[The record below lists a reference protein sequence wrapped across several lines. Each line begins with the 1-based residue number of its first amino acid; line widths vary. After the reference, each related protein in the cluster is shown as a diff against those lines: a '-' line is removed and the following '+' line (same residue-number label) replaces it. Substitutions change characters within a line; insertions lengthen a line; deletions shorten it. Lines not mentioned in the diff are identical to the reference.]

1 VNFNHSGIINND
13 TTLCQGGSMTVNS
26 FLPSTNEIIEQ
37 NNFETGSTGWNRV
50 DRFSFNGT
58 TILGPFS
65 NETVSFTKSLSNFN
79 DSITIDFDFFPFDSW
94 DFNEPFQFYVNGNL
108 ISTSYFGMNNGS
120 SSDNRFNNIGSIPRR
135 CWGGGATFFAFHGKF
150 KIPIFSSSI
159 NFSISQG
166 SSQDICDESWG
177 IDNLTITGKKPI
189 ICQWSTGDT
198 TTAITL
204 NPTQSQRVFL
214 TTNNGTTTCTDSL
227 NVTVQ
232 NKPSYNLT
240 DTVSLCA
247 SSTVLDAGSGY
258 QQYQW
263 SGGSTAQNLTVNQSG
278 VYTATVVQGACILS
292 DSILVSLNNASIVT
306 PDTTLCSGQELRVLT
321 QNISKSEVVYEN
333 NFETDAN
340 GWNVSNR
347 FGFNGSTILGKF
359 SNNSIELNINNS
371 KYYDS
376 AQIEFDI
383 FPHDSWDGDE
393 PFLIYLNNNL
403 IFDVRFALSPGQ
415 NQCNNPNF
423 TRLIP
428 IPQTG
433 SCWGP
438 GGVTVYSFKG
448 KFTIPIFGPINQFQ
462 INQSNG
468 QQLCD
473 ESWSIDNLKITG
485 IGGSGNKSARWS
497 TGDTTASLLVQP
509 LASTTYQLT
518 TSNGITTCVD
528 SIRVSVE
535 TPKVQLGLSQGTTLC
550 SGDSLVFTATGG
562 TRPLQFMWKQN
573 GTTVDSGLNL
583 SRFRADSS
591 GMYSLITRSPFG
603 CSDTSGNTSITV
615 VQRPGALLTATS
627 STVGNASPVTL
638 VATPTYPNNVLQYLW
653 KRGNDTLPASN
664 VVPNQSSISTTK
676 AGSYVVYITNDG
688 CTDTSNAVVLTANQ
702 GGTGSTPIPQLGP
715 AAFHYQ
721 AALYNFMGLPLSGKQ
736 VRLQFSIADSIQ
748 GNPLYREIQ
757 SVQTDQRGMVH
768 TSIGNGQALIGN
780 MNNLDWAVPTPR
792 VLVVDVDTLGNGAFV
807 RMGASSLMSVPYA
820 QYARTSGD
828 GRRSVYGIIDHQA
841 QIVQGKGFTIS
852 NLGNDIILIH
862 FDEPFQETPQF
873 WISASDGGG
882 IGFYKVMD
890 RQNVQV
896 SCSFVTG
903 SQIQFE
909 AKGK

>member
-1 VNFNHSGIINND
+1 MEPNGGRSENYIHFTTNGCRWND
-13 TTLCQGGSMTVNS
+13 A
-26 FLPSTNEIIEQ
+26 P
-37 NNFETGSTGWNRV
+37 NNFGL
-50 DRFSFNGT
+50 SFWLEFDQ
-58 TILGPFS
+58 ILA
-65 NETVSFTKSLSNFN
+65 KK
-79 DSITIDFDFFPFDSW
+79 
-94 DFNEPFQFYVNGNL
+94 
-108 ISTSYFGMNNGS
+108 MS
-120 SSDNRFNNIGSIPRR
+120 SV
-135 CWGGGATFFAFHGKF
+135 
-150 KIPIFSSSI
+150 
-159 NFSISQG
+159 
-166 SSQDICDESWG
+166 
-177 IDNLTITGKKPI
+177 
-189 ICQWSTGDT
+189 WSTGDT

-278 VYTATVVQGACILS
+278 VYTSTVVQGACILS

-306 PDTTLCSGQELRVLT
+306 SDTTLCSGQELNILT
-321 QNISKSEVVYEN
+321 NFDTLVSREKLIAYYPFNQGYQSAIGNYSGTPQGSVSIGNSKQNQNGLVISGK
-333 NFETDAN
+333 N
-340 GWNVSNR
+340 GGVDIPDFNSN
-347 FGFNGSTILGKF
+347 TISVDLWYYY
-359 SNNSIELNINNS
+359 SNNQNDWNTVICRDGGGQHHILIERNS
-371 KYYDS
+371 K
-376 AQIEFDI
+376 QIGFHHNTFFSSGYSLTENTWY
-383 FPHDSWDGDE
+383 HLTLVKNNTNSK
-393 PFLIYLNNNL
+393 LYLNGVL
-403 IFDVRFALSPGQ
+403 IQNSNSSFPNSQYPLSRIGNYDFNTQGALGIIDEVKIYQTELSQ
-415 NQCNNPNF
+415 NE
-423 TRLIP
+423 
-428 IPQTG
+428 
-433 SCWGP
+433 
-438 GGVTVYSFKG
+438 
-448 KFTIPIFGPINQFQ
+448 INQLHQ
-462 INQSNG
+462 TYLS
-468 QQLCD
+468 
-473 ESWSIDNLKITG
+473 SVRSVA
-485 IGGSGNKSARWS
+485 ARWS

-535 TPKVQLGLSQGTTLC
+535 TPKVQLGLSRGTTLC

-736 VRLQFSIADSIQ
+736 VRLQFSIADSIH

-852 NLGNDIILIH
+852 NLGNGLILIH